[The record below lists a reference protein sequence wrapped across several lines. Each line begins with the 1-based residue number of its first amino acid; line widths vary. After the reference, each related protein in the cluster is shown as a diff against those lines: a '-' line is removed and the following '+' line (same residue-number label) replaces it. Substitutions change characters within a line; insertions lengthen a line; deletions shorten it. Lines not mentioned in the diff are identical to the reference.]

1 MRSDTEERFGTEDAG
16 IQQATMPGL
25 HGHEAGRVDGKR
37 QDRLRAKPT
46 TKTVLEAAEDRL
58 EVAFR
63 DFENVLV
70 AFSCGKDSGVCLNL
84 AYDFAKKR
92 GLLHKLAFY
101 YEDYEA
107 GYSFTHSYAQRM
119 FDALHDVRRYWL
131 CLPISAACSVS
142 MHQTR
147 WIPWNPDEKDI
158 WVRPMPQGDHVLNQ
172 DNCPYPFVKGTKGFD
187 ARIQFAEWFAKEHGK
202 TAVVIG
208 IRADESL
215 TRRSIFT
222 SQHRKHMH
230 KGLTYTTAVDER
242 TMNFYPIYDWKT
254 EDIWVANAKFGWDY
268 NKAYDLFYQA
278 GLTIDQMR
286 IASPFHQSGQD
297 NLKLFRVIDQHS
309 WGKMVSRVNGV
320 NFTGIY
326 GGTTAMGWKSITK
339 PKHFTWKQY
348 ADFLIETLPGDAKK
362 KLLFH
367 LARFERIWSEKGY
380 GRNPEVIRSMQ
391 EDGITI
397 ERTGEISKLCTKPN
411 IYEIVKIKSGFPDET
426 KATYSTPFRHCP
438 SWKAV
443 CITIMKNDFALTY
456 MGCSRTKDMNVSRQ
470 RALDKYAARQAKMQN
485 AVVEMENQ
493 DE

>member
-1 MRSDTEERFGTEDAG
+1 M
-16 IQQATMPGL
+16 
-25 HGHEAGRVDGKR
+25 
-37 QDRLRAKPT
+37 
-46 TKTVLEAAEDRL
+46 
-58 EVAFR
+58 
-63 DFENVLV
+63 
-70 AFSCGKDSGVCLNL
+70 FS
-84 AYDFAKKR
+84 
-92 GLLHKLAFY
+92 
-101 YEDYEA
+101 
-107 GYSFTHSYAQRM
+107 
-119 FDALHDVRRYWL
+119 ALHDVRRYWL

-147 WIPWNPDEKDI
+147 WIPWNKDEKDI
-158 WVRPMPQGDHVLNQ
+158 WVRPMPPGDYVINE

-187 ARIQFAEWFAKEHGK
+187 ARIQFAEWFAKVHGK

-215 TRRSIFT
+215 TRRAIFT
-222 SQHRKHMH
+222 SQHRKKMH
-230 KGLTYTTAVDER
+230 KGLTYTTEVDER

-254 EDIWVANAKFGWDY
+254 EDIWIGNAKFGWDY

-278 GLTIDQMR
+278 GLSIDQMR

-326 GGTTAMGWKSITK
+326 GGTTAMGWKTITK
-339 PKHFTWKQY
+339 PPHFTWKQY
-348 ADFLIETLPGDAKK
+348 AEFLIETLPGDAKK

-367 LARFERIWSEKGY
+367 LARFEKIWSERGY
-380 GRNPEVIRSMQ
+380 GRNPRVIQTMID
-391 EDGITI
+391 EGIEI
-397 ERTGEISKLCTKPN
+397 ENTKEISKICTKPDV
-411 IYEIVKIKSGFPDET
+411 YEIVRIKSGFPDET
-426 KATYSTPFRHCP
+426 KISDFRHCP

-456 MGCSRTKDMNVSRQ
+456 MGCGRTKDMNVARQ
-470 RALDKYAARQAKMQN
+470 RALDKYAARKAKLQN
-485 AVVEMENQ
+485 TVVEMESE